1 MINVLPE
8 IITKLKNAISD
19 ATIIQDYAYLT
30 KNKFPII
37 TIRELSN
44 VTDITTIDSSGVYAN
59 NISFEVN
66 VFTKGNNKEQTAF
79 ELRDKV
85 DDIMVNFYKMSRS
98 TSEQVDNY
106 VDSNIYRWL
115 LRYDC
120 KIDNNLKIYRG

>member
-59 NISFEVN
+59 NISISFAKFFRV
-66 VFTKGNNKEQTAF
+66 
-79 ELRDKV
+79 
-85 DDIMVNFYKMSRS
+85 
-98 TSEQVDNY
+98 
-106 VDSNIYRWL
+106 
-115 LRYDC
+115 
-120 KIDNNLKIYRG
+120 